1 MLIDVSAGLLQA
13 TGARAEDWLEWA
25 TDRISFAE
33 MAVQHDLIH
42 ILEEGLKI
50 YSKRN

>member
-1 MLIDVSAGLLQA
+1 VGLLQA
-13 TGARAEDWLEWA
+13 NGARAEDWLEWA